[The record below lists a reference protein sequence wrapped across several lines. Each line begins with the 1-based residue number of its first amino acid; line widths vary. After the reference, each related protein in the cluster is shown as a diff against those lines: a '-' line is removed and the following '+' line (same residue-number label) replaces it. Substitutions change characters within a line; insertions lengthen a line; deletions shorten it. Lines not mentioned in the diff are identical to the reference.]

1 MEPAPRLAQVRAVA
15 DDASEGARYLGPF
28 GSRHAAEAATEAL
41 LLAHPVRT
49 CTSRIARRPRQ
60 LAPGC
65 ALAELGRCLAP
76 CSSAGDREAY
86 AATVSGL
93 RDALSGDLGTAV
105 TAVTERMARLAD
117 EERFEEAALWRERL
131 GHLGSASLRTH
142 RLSMLAAE
150 PELVAARPTA
160 DHGWDIH
167 LMRFGRLAGAAHAAP
182 GHDPRPVVEALIAS
196 GEHVAP
202 ATAPAPAGLTEEAL
216 ELLAWL
222 DTAGVRLVRSSGGL
236 ALPRSC
242 GGDLVVRLGEVRRST
257 HVAWHDSHDR
267 HAVARTSRPSG
278 PVDAVAV
285 TRMLSA

>member
-1 MEPAPRLAQVRAVA
+1 
-15 DDASEGARYLGPF
+15 
-28 GSRHAAEAATEAL
+28 
-41 LLAHPVRT
+41 
-49 CTSRIARRPRQ
+49 
-60 LAPGC
+60 
-65 ALAELGRCLAP
+65 
-76 CSSAGDREAY
+76 
-86 AATVSGL
+86 
-93 RDALSGDLGTAV
+93 
-105 TAVTERMARLAD
+105 MARLAD

-150 PELVAARPTA
+150 PELVAARPSA

-182 GHDPRPVVEALIAS
+182 GLDPRPVVEALIAS
-196 GEHVAP
+196 GEHVGRAI
-202 ATAPAPAGLTEEAL
+202 APAPAGLTEEAM

-222 DTAGVRLVRSSGGL
+222 DTDGVRLVRSSGGL
-236 ALPRSC
+236 ALPRCC

-257 HVAWHDSHDR
+257 HVAWHDTHDR
-267 HAVARTSRPSG
+267 QAVARTSRPSG